1 MASKTSWFLE
11 TARTAPSLELYR
23 SRTTAPPGTPPP
35 DIIRSHYRLS
45 IGSTKEPF
53 RSRNLL
59 YRHGHFVTK
68 FCRRLAAS
76 DEATTTDQLLLTSF
90 SNPYSPRGYRC
101 PFAAGDA
108 VSSSVIRAL
117 PPPFPPIFQPTTT
130 VPIAVAS
137 TIVTIVV
144 STVDLDRLPPFSR
157 RRWLPPSP
165 DPSGVVATPAWFDSA
180 IYWWTSSVQFLTWS
194 GLVQTPDP
202 TRNGLIRSIF
212 VYFGNSKFLMLLS
225 MHSRSH
231 VVMTCLDTL

>member
-11 TARTAPSLELYR
+11 TVRTAAILELYR

-59 YRHGHFVTK
+59 YRHGHFVPK

-101 PFAAGDA
+101 PFAAGD
-108 VSSSVIRAL
+108 VISSSVIRAL
-117 PPPFPPIFQPTTT
+117 PPPF
-130 VPIAVAS
+130 
-137 TIVTIVV
+137 
-144 STVDLDRLPPFSR
+144 LPFSSQPPLSQLPCHPPSWLTSSPLSISIGCLPFPSADGCR
-157 RRWLPPSP
+157 RRPIL
-165 DPSGVVATPAWFDSA
+165 
-180 IYWWTSSVQFLTWS
+180 
-194 GLVQTPDP
+194 LV
-202 TRNGLIRSIF
+202 L
-212 VYFGNSKFLMLLS
+212 
-225 MHSRSH
+225 
-231 VVMTCLDTL
+231 